1 MRLDVRRVDGTV
13 EIAVSDE
20 GEGIPEGD
28 RERVFNRFYRVDK
41 SRSQQVPG
49 TGLGL
54 AIAKH
59 LTVLHGG
66 RIEIDSSSLRGA
78 TFRVLL
84 PVRSGSARTE

>member
-1 MRLDVRRVDGTV
+1 MDEGV

-20 GEGIPEGD
+20 GEGIPKEE

-41 SRSQQVPG
+41 SRSQAVPG

-59 LTVLHGG
+59 LTALHGG
-66 RIEIDSSSLRGA
+66 RIEIDSAPLRGA

-84 PVRSGSARTE
+84 PLRSGSARTE